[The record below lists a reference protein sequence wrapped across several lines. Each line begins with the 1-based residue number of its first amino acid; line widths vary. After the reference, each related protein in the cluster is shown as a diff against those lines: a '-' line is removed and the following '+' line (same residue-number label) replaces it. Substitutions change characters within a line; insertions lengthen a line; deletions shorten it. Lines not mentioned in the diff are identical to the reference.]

1 MNTRLGFFG
10 KSPQRGDFVQ
20 GNLPS
25 EFVTTWDS
33 WLQSAIEGS
42 REALSDDWLE
52 AYLQSPIW
60 RFVLDRGT
68 VTGTPWAGV
77 MMPSVDRVGR
87 YYPITFAAPID
98 GLERPLMAMFT
109 MTDWFEGLETIALS
123 VLDDQTS
130 FKQLEKMV
138 EAYGG
143 MPLDKGFEK
152 ESRTPREPA
161 PLSGVR
167 LLTSNTHP
175 LGLEVTWGEEE
186 ALQLFK
192 GGSLWSTLGS
202 KKVTPQCL
210 SFRGLPPPSLFHT
223 LLDQDDDPFV
233 SAYRWR
239 VTPVGSSERA
249 LRGRFTTERADQSS
263 GRRWYSSSLTD
274 SGARRINED
283 ACLMQPA
290 KGLWVI
296 ADGMGGHTAG
306 DIASQMV
313 VAGLSELPEEISLG
327 TKLGAIQLAL
337 HEANLMIQN
346 YARKEKGGAMM
357 GSTVVVMVIQEA
369 QGVVCW
375 AGDSRLYQS
384 RGGCLRQL
392 TEDHSLASTPK
403 TIIDDG
409 GQALPT
415 TSSNIITR
423 AVGATSD
430 LMLDTHWFDI
440 RRGDRYLLTTDGI
453 HKAVEPHEI
462 LSLMEGS
469 GSPEERIS
477 QIMTL
482 AKTRDGQD
490 NLSLILIEPMASDS
504 ASSS

>member
-10 KSPQRGDFVQ
+10 KSPQRGDFIQ

-25 EFVTTWDS
+25 EFVSAWDS

-42 REALSDDWLE
+42 REALLDGWLE

-68 VTGTPWAGV
+68 LTPTPWAGV

-87 YYPITFAAPID
+87 YYPITFAVPID
-98 GLERPLMAMFT
+98 DLERPLLAMFT
-109 MTDWFEGLETIALS
+109 MTDWFEGLEAIALS
-123 VLDDQTS
+123 VLDEQTS

-138 EAYGG
+138 EAYSA
-143 MPLDKGFEK
+143 MPLHKGSIK
-152 ESRTPREPA
+152 ESSPLIEPA
-161 PLSGVR
+161 PRGVIR
-167 LLTSNTHP
+167 LVNSNPHF
-175 LGLEVTWGEEE
+175 LDLEVTLGEDQ

-202 KKVTPQCL
+202 ERVNPQCL
-210 SFRGLPPPSLFHT
+210 SFKGLPPPSLFHS
-223 LLDQDDDPFV
+223 LLDQDDDPFGA
-233 SAYRWR
+233 AYRWR
-239 VTPVGSSERA
+239 VTPVGSSEGA
-249 LRGRFTTERADQSS
+249 LRCRFTSNRADQSS

-274 SGARRINED
+274 SGERRINED
-283 ACLMQPA
+283 ACLLQPER
-290 KGLWVI
+290 GLWVI

-313 VAGLSELPEEISLG
+313 VAGLSELPEGVSLG

-346 YARKEKGGAMM
+346 YAQKEKRGAMM
-357 GSTVVVMVIQEA
+357 GSTVVVMVIEDE

-392 TEDHSLASTPK
+392 TEDHSLASAPK
-403 TIIDDG
+403 AINDDG
-409 GQALPT
+409 RQALSQR
-415 TSSNIITR
+415 SSNIITR
-423 AVGATSD
+423 AVGAAPD

-440 RRGDRYLLTTDGI
+440 QRGDRYLLTTDGI
-453 HKAVEPHEI
+453 HKAVDPGEI
-462 LSLMEGS
+462 LSLMKGS
-469 GSPEERIS
+469 GSAEERIS

-482 AKTRDGQD
+482 AKSRDGHD
-490 NLSLILIEPMASDS
+490 NLSLILIEEMDSDKALLS
-504 ASSS
+504 

>member
-1 MNTRLGFFG
+1 MNRGLGFFG

-20 GNLPS
+20 VNLPS
-25 EFVTTWDS
+25 EFVSAWDS

-42 REALSDDWLE
+42 REVLLDGWLE
-52 AYLQSPIW
+52 AYLLSPIW

-68 VTGTPWAGV
+68 LTRTPWAGV

-87 YYPITFAAPID
+87 YYPITFAAPIGD
-98 GLERPLMAMFT
+98 LEKPLMAMFA
-109 MTDWFEGLETIALS
+109 MTDWFEGLEAIALS

-130 FKQLEKMV
+130 FKQLEKLV
-138 EAYGG
+138 GTYGAI
-143 MPLDKGFEK
+143 PLHQGFAE
-152 ESRTPREPA
+152 ESTNPTESA
-161 PLSGVR
+161 PLSVIR
-167 LLTSNTHP
+167 LVTSNTHS
-175 LGLEVTWGEEE
+175 LGLEVTWSGDE
-186 ALQLFK
+186 ASQLFK

-202 KKVTPQCL
+202 QRVTPQCL

-239 VTPVGSSERA
+239 VTPVGLSERA
-249 LRGRFTTERADQSS
+249 LRGRIATDRADQSAD
-263 GRRWYSSSLTD
+263 RRWFSSSLTD
-274 SGARRINED
+274 RGERRINED

-313 VAGLSELPEEISLG
+313 VEGLSDLPEGDSLA

-337 HEANLMIQN
+337 HEANLMIQD
-346 YARKEKGGAMM
+346 YARNEKGGAMM
-357 GSTVVVMVIQEA
+357 GSTVVVMVMQEE

-392 TEDHSLASTPK
+392 TEDHSLASDPK
-403 TIIDDG
+403 AINDDG
-409 GQALPT
+409 SQALPT
-415 TSSNIITR
+415 TSANIITR
-423 AVGATSD
+423 AVGATPD
-430 LMLDTHWFDI
+430 LMLDTHWFEMK
-440 RRGDRYLLTTDGI
+440 RGDRYLLTTDGI

-462 LSLMEGS
+462 LSLMEGA

-482 AKTRDGQD
+482 AKTRDGHD
-490 NLSLILIEPMASDS
+490 NLSLILIEQMASDS
-504 ASSS
+504 A